1 MRVFIGSSGEQ
12 VRLVEWLTGF
22 ISGNYHHGLT
32 PVPWTIPWP
41 GGQYTLENLLG
52 FVDDT
57 DAAILF
63 WTADDKTWYRDTR
76 RQEPR
81 DNLVFEAGLF
91 MAGHGRERTQ
101 LMVPQYPQ
109 GDERGEVAIPSDVA
123 GLTWNPYPWR
133 DGAPE
138 STGLP
143 VAARTVCDRLAALG
157 SRQRPPTRFPT
168 LVNHD
173 RVDLVSAFV
182 GDWTTIN
189 NEVAVRLA
197 GSQVATSIDILAAYR
212 VGEIRRALDSFRTK
226 PVANLRACFANM
238 WDDALANVYLRKF
251 HDRSTEYMRKAV
263 EESIQQLLGP
273 SRVEVVSPSEIRVLD
288 MVNPPAAH
296 YQIRLTSQRITF
308 GYYRVDDA
316 AVVVPLDMKR
326 AQNPAPPAWAIDR
339 ETAPRVFDRYLG
351 EFAAMF
357 DEALR
362 VYPL

>member
-1 MRVFIGSSGEQ
+1 M
-12 VRLVEWLTGF
+12 EWLTGF
-22 ISGNYHHGLT
+22 ISGNYHHRLA

-41 GGQYTLENLLG
+41 GGRYTLENLLG

-63 WTADDKTWYRDTR
+63 WTADDETWYRDTT

-91 MAGHGRERTQ
+91 IAAHGRERTQ
-101 LMVPQYPQ
+101 LMVPRYAP
-109 GDERGEVAIPSDVA
+109 GDQRGAVAIPSDVA
-123 GLTWNPYPWR
+123 GLTWNAYPWS

-138 STGLP
+138 TTGLP
-143 VAARTVCDRLAALG
+143 AAARTVCDRLAALG
-157 SRQRPPTRFPT
+157 PRQRRPSRFPT

-173 RVDLVSAFV
+173 RVDLVSTFV

-197 GSQVATSIDILAAYR
+197 GSEGATSIDILAAYR
-212 VGEIRRALDSFRTK
+212 VGEIRRALDSFRSR

-238 WDDALANVYLRKF
+238 WDDALADTYRRKF
-251 HDRSTEYMRKAV
+251 YDRSTEHMRNAV
-263 EESIQQLLGP
+263 EESVRHLLGP
-273 SRVEVVSPSEIRVLD
+273 SRLEVNSPSEIRVLD
-288 MVNPPAAH
+288 VVNPPAAH
-296 YQIRLTSQRITF
+296 YEIRLTSQRITF
-308 GYYRVDDA
+308 GYYRVGDA

-339 ETAPRVFDRYLG
+339 ETAPRVFDRYLS
-351 EFAAMF
+351 EFEAMF
-357 DEALR
+357 AEALS
-362 VYPL
+362 VFPL